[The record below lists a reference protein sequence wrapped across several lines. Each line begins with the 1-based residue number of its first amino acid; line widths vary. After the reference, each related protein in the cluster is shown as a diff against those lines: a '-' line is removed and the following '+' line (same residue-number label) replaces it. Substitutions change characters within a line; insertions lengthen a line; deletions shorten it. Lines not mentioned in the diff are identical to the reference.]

1 MKVILHDEK
10 YLSLTS
16 EIFLQK
22 NTRCGQIII
31 YTVFILLVA
40 ICVSLFTIRIDE
52 VVKVQGVVKTQTNI
66 STVKNIVSGKVLNI
80 NYFSGKIVKKNDLL
94 FKIDDSNLVL
104 KLNSEK
110 ELEKKYLKELKIN
123 KDILNL
129 LNNKINYLDNYNE
142 ELYLRY
148 NSYLTKVNKIKKEIE
163 IAENTY
169 NDEKTKPENLITK
182 NGLRDKKNNLEYLKL
197 NLDEYKLNYKT
208 QIIQNIKEYENLC
221 LDINNSINN
230 LKHEIEKTNVY
241 ASVDG
246 IVQELQNY
254 NVGDFIFSAQD
265 VLKIV
270 PSLKN
275 SFKAQL
281 YLNSIDVAKIK
292 EGLNVKLRFPAYP
305 FYEFKGL
312 TGKIENLESDTTNL
326 SNKNFYK
333 IDCQFDEAELVDKK
347 GKVYE
352 LRSGLDVDARIVI
365 EKKSIIKFLL
375 SKLDFN

>member
-1 MKVILHDEK
+1 MHNEK
-10 YLSLTS
+10 YLSLLP
-16 EIFLQK
+16 EVFLHEK
-22 NTRCGQIII
+22 TNYGEVII
-31 YTVFILLVA
+31 YSVFILILL
-40 ICVSLFTIRIDE
+40 IIFSLFFIEIDE

-66 STVKNIVSGKVLNI
+66 STIKNVVSGKILNI
-80 NYFSGKIVKKNDLL
+80 NYFPGKIVKKNDLL

-163 IAENTY
+163 IAENSY
-169 NDEKTKPENLITK
+169 NDEKIKPERIITK
-182 NGLRDKKNNLEYLKL
+182 SSLRDKKNNLEYLKL
-197 NLDEYKLNYKT
+197 NLDEYELNYKT
-208 QIIQNIKEYENLC
+208 QIIQNIKDYENLC
-221 LDINNSINN
+221 LDINNSIKN
-230 LKHEIEKTNVY
+230 LKLEIEKTNVY
-241 ASVDG
+241 APIDG

-281 YLNSIDVAKIK
+281 YLNSIDVPKIK

-326 SNKNFYK
+326 SNNNFYK
-333 IDCQFDEAELVDKK
+333 IDCQFDDAELIDKN
-347 GKVYE
+347 GNVYE
-352 LRSGLDVDARIVI
+352 LRSGLDIDARIVI

-375 SKLDFN
+375 SKLDFNL